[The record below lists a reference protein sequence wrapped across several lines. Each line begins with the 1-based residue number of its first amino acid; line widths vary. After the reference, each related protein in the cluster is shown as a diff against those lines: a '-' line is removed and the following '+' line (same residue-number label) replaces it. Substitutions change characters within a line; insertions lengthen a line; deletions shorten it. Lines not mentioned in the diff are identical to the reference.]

1 MRPWSIGLS
10 ALLLTLLAAPDTL
23 SLTFQEA
30 LQRAYA
36 QAPEIRLADVEIE
49 QKGLKQ
55 LQALSEFFP
64 KLTGQAQLMRL
75 DEAPSFSFEPV
86 PGYPI
91 EMTLGDERIEIIQGG
106 VQLPLWTFGRRL
118 EGYAL
123 AGETIQLARLDSLE
137 VQRNLRLN
145 VAELYANVITLADAE
160 RLTQAAFQNAS
171 RHRRKIEDKYNEGLV
186 SHYDLLQAKTKEAEL
201 LPELIDVQKQQA
213 TLLARLGIL
222 LNLGTDTLLVLE
234 PNWNLPDTLQP
245 FFSLD
250 EILVRRPAWRQ
261 IELGQGMIER
271 QIKIKQREA
280 LPVLVAGANYSMQR
294 SPLTNGEWDG
304 GWSYSLM
311 AQVPI
316 SSGFANYA
324 EVKRLQ
330 KEKERLS
337 IQADALRTQIRFE
350 IEEARA
356 ELETAHA
363 RLGAANHKEK
373 EAEELLSIVSKRNK
387 EGLASD
393 IDLLDAELGLRK
405 ARTDKVMTERDVLIA
420 HEKWLNVTGG
430 EQ

>member
-1 MRPWSIGLS
+1 
-10 ALLLTLLAAPDTL
+10 
-23 SLTFQEA
+23 
-30 LQRAYA
+30 
-36 QAPEIRLADVEIE
+36 
-49 QKGLKQ
+49 
-55 LQALSEFFP
+55 
-64 KLTGQAQLMRL
+64 
-75 DEAPSFSFEPV
+75 
-86 PGYPI
+86 
-91 EMTLGDERIEIIQGG
+91 
-106 VQLPLWTFGRRL
+106 
-118 EGYAL
+118 
-123 AGETIQLARLDSLE
+123 
-137 VQRNLRLN
+137 
-145 VAELYANVITLADAE
+145 
-160 RLTQAAFQNAS
+160 
-171 RHRRKIEDKYNEGLV
+171 
-186 SHYDLLQAKTKEAEL
+186 LLQAKTKEAEL

-234 PNWNLPDTLQP
+234 PNWNLPDTVQP

-261 IELGQGMIER
+261 IELGQEMIKR

-304 GWSYSLM
+304 SWSYSLM